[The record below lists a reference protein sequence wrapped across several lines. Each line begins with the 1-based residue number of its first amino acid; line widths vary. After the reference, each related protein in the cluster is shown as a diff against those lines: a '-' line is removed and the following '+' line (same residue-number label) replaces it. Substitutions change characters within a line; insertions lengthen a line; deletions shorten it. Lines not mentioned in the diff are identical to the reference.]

1 MVFLMSIYKEI
12 FRKSIIGA
20 ASASTKKALIVTLV
34 SIFFFMSSTFSQ
46 QMSLI
51 SIIKLNVSI
60 QKGLTVLFFILGNN
74 IINEKCINNQ
84 SYYSFKQVKYIWQ
97 NLKFLTST

>member
-1 MVFLMSIYKEI
+1 MVSLMSIYKEI

-34 SIFFFMSSTFSQ
+34 SIFFMSSTFSQ

-60 QKGLTVLFFILGNN
+60 QKGLTVFF
-74 IINEKCINNQ
+74 
-84 SYYSFKQVKYIWQ
+84 
-97 NLKFLTST
+97 